1 MSDQQRV
8 LDLDDLLG
16 QASSIKVKW
25 NGREY
30 ELLRMESV
38 SPKQA
43 VKFQKLQARANR
55 LQTNGESTEEAD
67 AVELENVMDEML
79 GMLCKDLPLTE
90 IPFGMKM
97 RIVTFYGEQA
107 QGKKKE
113 IVQSAPIGAMSP
125 PASDSGTG

>member
-1 MSDQQRV
+1 MSDKKRI
-8 LDLDDLLG
+8 LDLDELLG
-16 QASSIKVKW
+16 QASAIKVKW

-55 LQTNGESTEEAD
+55 LQMNSDNTEDAD
-67 AVELENVMDEML
+67 AVELESVMDEML
-79 GMLCKDLPLTE
+79 AMLCADLPLAE

-97 RIVTFYGEQA
+97 RIVTFYGEEA
-107 QGKKKE
+107 QGKKKT
-113 IVQSAPIGAMSP
+113 APQPAPTGETLP
-125 PASDSGTG
+125 PASVSGTG